1 MLLAEARAG
10 EEGVEG
16 RGQLGGVR
24 LAHRELDRVAAAE
37 LGLEVLRAA
46 EALQPAHRDDA
57 HLVRVRVRVTVTVRV
72 RVRVTVRVRV
82 RVTVR
87 VRVRVR
93 QLAAR
98 LGRRTSLYLP
108 RSP

>member
-10 EEGVEG
+10 EEGVES

-46 EALQPAHRDDA
+46 KALQPAHRDDA
-57 HLVRVRVRVTVTVRV
+57 H
-72 RVRVTVRVRV
+72 
-82 RVTVR
+82 
-87 VRVRVR
+87 
-93 QLAAR
+93 
-98 LGRRTSLYLP
+98 P
-108 RSP
+108 

>member
-10 EEGVEG
+10 EERVES

-46 EALQPAHRDDA
+46 EALQPPHRDDA
-57 HLVRVRVRVTVTVRV
+57 HLVTVTVTVRVRVRVRVTVTV
-72 RVRVTVRVRV
+72 T
-82 RVTVR
+82 VTVR

-93 QLAAR
+93 VR
-98 LGRRTSLYLP
+98 
-108 RSP
+108 